1 MTRMELPNAPGD
13 FNIDGISI
21 VILPTKIIVDTGNR
35 QTRADGHQNN
45 SAYTGKKH
53 SGGKNGEPKKPKK
66 DGDMWNNILDNCEN
80 IVMGRK
86 KV

>member
-45 SAYTGKKH
+45 SAYAGKKKENRDAKK
-53 SGGKNGEPKKPKK
+53 GGKK
-66 DGDMWNNILDNCEN
+66 DGDMWNNILDNCES